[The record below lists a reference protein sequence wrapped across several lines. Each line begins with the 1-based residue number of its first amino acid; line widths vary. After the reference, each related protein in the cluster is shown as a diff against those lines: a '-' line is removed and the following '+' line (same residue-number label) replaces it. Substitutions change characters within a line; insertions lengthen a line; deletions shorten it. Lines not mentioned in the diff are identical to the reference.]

1 MSPAV
6 TPLDT
11 QFCLPE
17 YTIPGEYF
25 TPLTSPALEA
35 RNSNGNGY
43 MYNTNQTPDLGFLA
57 SPIDPFNQI
66 PTSSAPS
73 SPGIAKKQRRKP
85 SISTRAATRTVRQSP
100 SVRPQNRRKP
110 HTGSSL
116 NPEDSAHQSGWD
128 QGKNGAKASGGY
140 LNSSSNDNSAQDSV
154 SPEPL
159 SEPLMPPPAVP
170 KSGKSTFNTSRESGS
185 DSKSGEAATPA
196 TLMRLQKQHAHT
208 ENTGPQFSGASTVV
222 VNDTP
227 DEVMTDATAPS
238 NTNPSPA
245 RIDTKSNEQTP
256 TLIAKGKSPNSAG
269 PSAEKPLPSPIAPS
283 PQPGSSSS
291 PAIAPKKG
299 ESKTAGRV
307 SKKRQSVN
315 SSQASPALRPKIS
328 PSIQPLIR
336 NDGKRSSSYVK
347 YTCINIASRSITRIL
362 SCLLGVQIKLSTSS
376 RRHAFTWR
384 FLPRSSN
391 RESEL
396 KTYKPQACG
405 TRTPK
410 PHQFSS
416 QGDRNALASRF
427 CS

>member
-43 MYNTNQTPDLGFLA
+43 MHNTTHASDLAFLA
-57 SPIDPFNQI
+57 SPIDPFNNQV

-73 SPGIAKKQRRKP
+73 SPGIVKKQRRKQ
-85 SISTRAATRTVRQSP
+85 STASTRAATRAVRQSP
-100 SVRPQNRRKP
+100 SVRPQSRRKP

-116 NPEDSAHQSGWD
+116 NPEDGHPSSWD
-128 QGKNGAKASGGY
+128 QNKNGVKTSGGSH
-140 LNSSSNDNSAQDSV
+140 NHSSNENSVQDSV

-170 KSGKSTFNTSRESGS
+170 RSGKSTFNNARESGS
-185 DSKSGEAATPA
+185 DSKSSEAATPA
-196 TLMRLQKQHAHT
+196 TLMKLQKQHAHT

-227 DEVMTDATAPS
+227 DQVMTDAAAPS
-238 NTNPSPA
+238 NTNPSPGH
-245 RIDTKSNEQTP
+245 IDTKSNEQTP
-256 TLIAKGKSPNSAG
+256 TLVAKGISPNSAG
-269 PSAEKPLPSPIAPS
+269 PLAEKPLPSPVAPSPVAPS
-283 PQPGSSSS
+283 PQTGSSAS
-291 PAIAPKKG
+291 PALAPKKG
-299 ESKTAGRV
+299 DSKSSGRV
-307 SKKRQSVN
+307 SKKRGSVN

-336 NDGKRSSSYVK
+336 NDGKLRLFLN
-347 YTCINIASRSITRIL
+347 CIVHI
-362 SCLLGVQIKLSTSS
+362 C
-376 RRHAFTWR
+376 
-384 FLPRSSN
+384 
-391 RESEL
+391 
-396 KTYKPQACG
+396 
-405 TRTPK
+405 
-410 PHQFSS
+410 
-416 QGDRNALASRF
+416 
-427 CS
+427 